1 MRTSTSFT
9 LFVLSVSTLLT
20 FSSCASKK
28 EKQELKQEVAKTS
41 EIKNEDEL
49 YSLEKNL
56 LAENSNLN
64 QEQKIKLRE
73 LIERNYKETQ
83 SIQNEIDKT
92 KAVLFKELL
101 SNESSKSKLRILE
114 NQLLRLN
121 KKKTRTSLSSYR
133 EAKNIVGKNEVPL
146 EKTLN
151 MLDNRTIHEF

>member
-1 MRTSTSFT
+1 VRSTIFFI
-9 LFVLSVSTLLT
+9 LMALSILT

-28 EKQELKQEVAKTS
+28 EKQELKQEVARTS

-49 YSLEKNL
+49 FSMEQNL
-56 LAENSNLN
+56 LAENSTLN

-83 SIQNEIDKT
+83 NIQNEIDKT

-114 NQLLRLN
+114 SQLLRLN
-121 KKKTRTSLSSYR
+121 KKKTRTSLSAYR